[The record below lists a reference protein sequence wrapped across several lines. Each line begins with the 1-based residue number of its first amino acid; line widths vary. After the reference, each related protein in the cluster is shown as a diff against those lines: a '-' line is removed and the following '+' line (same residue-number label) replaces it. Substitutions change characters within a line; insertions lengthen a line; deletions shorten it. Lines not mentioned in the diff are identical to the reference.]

1 MENTQVEELGQLST
15 KYFHSA
21 ITSLLRNYHLSWKVD
36 GIILYNISGVR
47 GDDNLPVL

>member
-1 MENTQVEELGQLST
+1 MENTQVEELGQSST

-21 ITSLLRNYHLSWKVD
+21 IMFLVRNYHLSWKAD
-36 GIILYNISGVR
+36 GIIIYNILGVR